1 MNKIFVRI
9 RGGIGNQLFC
19 YAAARRLAHVNNVEL
34 ILDHRTGFAKDYKYK
49 RRFMLDSF
57 QIPVR
62 KIRRF
67 ELMWPFESVWLGFL
81 KFISRHKYFQNS
93 FYIEQKGMN
102 FNDNLLNLQLKGN
115 IYLDGYWQSEDYF
128 KDIESII
135 RKDLIIKIPSDIY
148 NQSIA
153 INISKVNAVA
163 IHVRW
168 FDNPGNIESHNVK
181 VDYYN
186 QSIKIIENKIE
197 NPHYFIFSDDPVA
210 SKSKIKLPE
219 NRYTIISHNKGDE
232 HAYAD
237 LWLMSKC
244 RYFITANSTFSWWAA
259 WLSDFEDKL
268 VLTPKLVVEGKTAW
282 GFIGLIPKEWIK
294 V

>member
-1 MNKIFVRI
+1 MNKVVVRI
-9 RGGIGNQLFC
+9 KGGIGNQLFC
-19 YAAARRLAHVNNVEL
+19 YAAARRLAYVSNAEL
-34 ILDHRTGFAKDYKYK
+34 VLDHRSGFARDYTYK
-49 RRFMLDSF
+49 RKYMLDSF
-57 QIPVR
+57 QISARKVR
-62 KIRRF
+62 KF
-67 ELMWPFESVWLGFL
+67 ELMWPFERFWLKFL
-81 KFISRHKYFQNS
+81 KFISRYKYFGNS
-93 FYIEQKGMN
+93 SYIEQKGMN
-102 FNDNLLNLQLKGN
+102 FDINLLHLNLLGN

-135 RKDLIIKIPSDIY
+135 RKDLIIKIPSDIL

-153 INISKVNAVA
+153 INISKFNSVA

-168 FDNPGNIESHNVK
+168 FDDPGNIESHNVK
-181 VDYYN
+181 IDYYN
-186 QSIKIIENKIE
+186 RSIKIIENKIE
-197 NPHYFIFSDDPVA
+197 NPQYFIFSDDPDA
-210 SKSKIKLPE
+210 AKSKIELPE

-268 VLTPKLVVEGKTAW
+268 VITPELIVEGKTAW

>member
-19 YAAARRLAHVNNVEL
+19 YAAARRLSYVNNAEL
-34 ILDHRTGFAKDYKYK
+34 ILDHRTGFAKDYKYNRK
-49 RRFMLDSF
+49 FMLDSF
-57 QIPVR
+57 QVPAR

-67 ELMWPFESVWLGFL
+67 ELMWPFEGVWLSFL
-81 KFISRHKYFQNS
+81 KFITRHKFFSNS
-93 FYIEQKGMN
+93 FYIEQKDMN
-102 FNDNLLNLQLKGN
+102 YNDNLLNLQLKGN

-128 KDIESII
+128 KDIESVIRNDLKII
-135 RKDLIIKIPSDIY
+135 PPKDKI
-148 NQSIA
+148 NQSIVH
-153 INISKVNAVA
+153 NILKLPSVA

-168 FDNPGNIESHNVK
+168 FDNPGNIESHNIN

-186 QSIKIIENKIE
+186 RAIEIIENMVE
-197 NPHYFIFSDDPVA
+197 YAHYFIFSDDPDA
-210 SKSKIKLPE
+210 AKSKLILPE
-219 NRYTIISHNKGDE
+219 KRFTYISHNKGDQN
-232 HAYAD
+232 AYAD

-244 RYFITANSTFSWWAA
+244 HYFITANSTFSWWAA
-259 WLSDFEDKL
+259 WLSDFENKI
-268 VLTPKLVVEGKTAW
+268 VLTPNFTVQGKTEW

>member
-19 YAAARRLAHVNNVEL
+19 YAAARRLAYVNNAEL
-34 ILDHRTGFAKDYKYK
+34 ILDHRTGFAKDFKYK
-49 RRFMLDSF
+49 RKFMLDSF
-57 QIPVR
+57 QVPVR

-81 KFISRHKYFQNS
+81 KFISNHKYFSNS
-93 FYIEQKGMN
+93 FYIEQKDMI

-128 KDIESII
+128 KDIETVIRNDLKIIPPKDSINQNI
-135 RKDLIIKIPSDIY
+135 VLNIKKLHS
-148 NQSIA
+148 
-153 INISKVNAVA
+153 VA

-168 FDNPGNIESHNVK
+168 FDDPGNIELHNIK

-186 QSIKIIENKIE
+186 RAIEIIEHMVDNA
-197 NPHYFIFSDDPVA
+197 HYFIFSDDPDA
-210 SKSKIKLPE
+210 AKSKLILPE
-219 NRYTIISHNKGDE
+219 NRYTYISHNKGDE
-232 HAYAD
+232 NAYAD

-244 RYFITANSTFSWWAA
+244 HYFITANSTFSWWAA
-259 WLSDFEDKL
+259 WLSDFENKI
-268 VLTPKLVVEGKTAW
+268 VLTPDFTVQGKTAW
-282 GFIGLIPKEWIK
+282 GFVGLIPKEWIK
-294 V
+294 I